1 MYYTNWCTHTG
12 QCKYINAGRDL
23 GVKSHRYI
31 SLGFESMTLHYINF
45 APYST
50 LVKKDLLLQFV
61 FLLENRTIQSALKR
75 KDRFK
80 WSTMRKKI
88 KPMCLKAST
97 GIWPSSAAL
106 LRSLMALLKE
116 HWGKKNE
123 CSADSSAAWRLFTDW
138 REFSGQEPKLV

>member
-1 MYYTNWCTHTG
+1 MHTG
-12 QCKYINAGRDL
+12 QYKYINVGRDL

-31 SLGFESMTLHYINF
+31 SLGFESMTLHYSSF

-80 WSTMRKKI
+80 
-88 KPMCLKAST
+88 
-97 GIWPSSAAL
+97 
-106 LRSLMALLKE
+106 
-116 HWGKKNE
+116 
-123 CSADSSAAWRLFTDW
+123 
-138 REFSGQEPKLV
+138 